1 MPTISLQ
8 RPRAT
13 RLRVFSGLFLIIATW
28 TMPQAL
34 RAGDEPVASPGD
46 AVLHLKNGG
55 YLPGSLMPAAEPG
68 LIRWQCS
75 SFAVPLAFGTGGVN
89 AVHFP
94 VPSSLPRHEGDY
106 CFELAGGDVL
116 YGSLRGLDEKEAV
129 LEIGRIGLIHV
140 ERTAITRMYRWNA
153 S

>member
-1 MPTISLQ
+1 MPTIPAQ
-8 RPRAT
+8 RPGPT
-13 RLRVFSGLFLIIATW
+13 PLRFSSGLFLISVACP
-28 TMPQAL
+28 MQQAL
-34 RAGDEPVASPGD
+34 RARDEPVARPAE

-55 YLPGSLMPAAEPG
+55 YMPGSLIPAEEPG
-68 LIRWQCS
+68 LIRWQSS

-94 VPSSLPRHEGDY
+94 VPSSLPRPEGDY

-129 LEIGRIGLIHV
+129 LEI
-140 ERTAITRMYRWNA
+140 A
-153 S
+153 